1 MAGTITALTRGKSKK
16 SRVNVFLD
24 EKFAFSLE
32 EITAANLYL
41 GQELTDEDIEALQ
54 QQDAVNR
61 AQERA
66 LNLLE
71 HRPRSRAELVQR
83 LRKSGLPPEAVE
95 EALARLQ
102 RVGLVDDEAFASYW
116 VEQRLAFRP
125 RSKLALRFE
134 LRRQG
139 ISKEVIAK
147 VLRGVDDA
155 EVASKLVQQQLAK
168 LGGSDPDPQKR
179 LTNLHAF
186 LRSRGFGYHTIQDVL
201 AGLHLAQGDLEV
213 FNINTEDE

>member
-1 MAGTITALTRGKSKK
+1 MAGIVTALIRGKGKK

-24 EKFAFSLE
+24 EEFAFSLE
-32 EITAANLYL
+32 EITAANLHL
-41 GQELTDEDIEALQ
+41 GQELADEDAEALQ

-66 LNLLE
+66 LSLLE
-71 HRPRSRAELVQR
+71 RRPRSRTELAQR
-83 LRKSGLPPEAVE
+83 LHRIGLPPEAVE

-139 ISKEVIAK
+139 VSKEIIGR
-147 VLRGVDDA
+147 VLRDVDDA
-155 EVASKLVQQQLAK
+155 EVASRLVRQQLAK
-168 LGGSDPDPQKR
+168 LKGTDPQKW
-179 LTNLHAF
+179 LASLNTF
-186 LRSRGFGYHTIQDVL
+186 LRSRGFGYRTIQDVL
-201 AGLHLAQGDLEV
+201 ASLNLAKDDLEV
-213 FNINTEDE
+213 FDINTGDE